1 LRPRLL
7 LDTHILVWWLA
18 LPKKLSR
25 EQLRVM
31 RDAMHR
37 NEALAISA
45 ITLLEMAVLFGPGSI
60 RSAIPLEQLL
70 GELEASPV
78 FEILP
83 LTISIAAEVAAIGAS
98 LRDPADRTI
107 VATARVHK
115 LKLVTSDERIIE
127 SKLVS
132 VIPG

>member
-1 LRPRLL
+1 
-7 LDTHILVWWLA
+7 
-18 LPKKLSR
+18 
-25 EQLRVM
+25 M